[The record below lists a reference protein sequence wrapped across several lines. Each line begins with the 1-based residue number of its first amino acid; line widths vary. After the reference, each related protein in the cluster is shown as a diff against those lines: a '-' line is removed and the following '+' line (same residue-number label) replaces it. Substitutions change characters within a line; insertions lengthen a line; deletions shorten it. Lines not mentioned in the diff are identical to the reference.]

1 MTMIISNT
9 YAIMKCPPD
18 TLEAHTVAVD
28 ARSKPGMTQLVE
40 PVSSAPPSPQ
50 VSSSGSW
57 DNRIIYSLLRIS
69 SDCFS

>member
-1 MTMIISNT
+1 MTLIISNT

-28 ARSKPGMTQLVE
+28 ARSKPGMTQLEE
-40 PVSSAPPSPQ
+40 PGMTGNGYARLRL
-50 VSSSGSW
+50 
-57 DNRIIYSLLRIS
+57 NYSLLRIS

>member
-28 ARSKPGMTQLVE
+28 ARSKPGMTGNGY
-40 PVSSAPPSPQ
+40 A
-50 VSSSGSW
+50 
-57 DNRIIYSLLRIS
+57 RLRLN
-69 SDCFS
+69 